1 MPEQSSPSARSPF
14 LIPLADGPVAAWVD
28 RLAAVSTAAAA
39 MAGVVMLWRVEP
51 DARGHG
57 THEQFGMDPCGWPV
71 AYGFPCPTCGC
82 TTAACHLVHGHVLQA
97 FATQPFGMLA
107 AGAGVLLG
115 AHALW
120 CLARKRSFADLLV
133 RLPFWRI
140 VAAASALLLL
150 AWGYKC
156 LVWQP

>member
-1 MPEQSSPSARSPF
+1 MSEQRSPSARSPF
-14 LIPLADGPVAAWVD
+14 LIPLEDGPVAASVD
-28 RLAAVSTAAAA
+28 RLAAVLTAAAA
-39 MAGVVMLWRVEP
+39 VACAVMLWRVEP

-57 THEQFGMDPCGWPV
+57 THEQFGMDPCSWPV

-82 TTAACHLVHGHVLQA
+82 TTAACHLVHGNVLQA
-97 FATQPFGMLA
+97 FVTQPFGMLVA
-107 AGAGVLLG
+107 AAGVLLG

-120 CLARKRSFADLLV
+120 CLVRRRSFVDLLV

-140 VAAASALLLL
+140 VAAAFGLLLL

>member
-1 MPEQSSPSARSPF
+1 MPEQRAHSARSPF
-14 LIPLADGPVAAWVD
+14 LIPLEDGPVTAFVD
-28 RLAAVSTAAAA
+28 RVAAVLTAGAAV
-39 MAGVVMLWRVEP
+39 AGVVMLWRVDP

-57 THEQFGMDPCGWPV
+57 THEQFGMDPCGWPL
-71 AYGFPCPTCGC
+71 AYGIPCPTCGC
-82 TTAACHLVHGHVLQA
+82 TTAACHLVHGHLLQA
-97 FATQPFGMLA
+97 FVTQPFGALA

-115 AHALW
+115 VHAVL
-120 CLARKRSFADLLV
+120 CLARRRSFADLMV

-140 VAAASALLLL
+140 VGAAFALLLL

>member
-14 LIPLADGPVAAWVD
+14 LIPLQDGPVAAWVD
-28 RLAAVSTAAAA
+28 RLAAVSTAAVAV
-39 MAGVVMLWRVEP
+39 AGVVMLWRVDP
-51 DARGHG
+51 DVRGHG

-97 FATQPFGMLA
+97 FVTQPFGMLA

-120 CLARKRSFADLLV
+120 CLLRRRSFADLLV

-140 VAAASALLLL
+140 VAAATALLLL